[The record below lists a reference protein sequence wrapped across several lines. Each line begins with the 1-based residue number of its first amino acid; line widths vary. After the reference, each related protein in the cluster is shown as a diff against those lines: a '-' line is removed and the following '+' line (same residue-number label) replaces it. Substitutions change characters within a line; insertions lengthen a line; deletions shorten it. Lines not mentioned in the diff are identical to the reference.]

1 MDDAPSTALDPDRV
15 DFLKRAALAAV
26 TDHMTAEVVT
36 ALRSGGIR
44 SILLRGPATAAWLY
58 DIPGERLYGDADLLV
73 DPRWFD
79 DARETLQR
87 LGFTSRSFKATPHE
101 PWYNE
106 AWVRQQTMVELHHT
120 VSGAGAPP
128 QAVWEVLSE
137 SVERM
142 NVADTEV
149 EVPDAAAKAVVLALH
164 TTFHG
169 IHDEPTKHDL
179 SRALDR
185 VPLEVWQRAA
195 VLADRLDATAAFGT
209 GLRLVAGGSAL
220 AAQLQVDRERSVE
233 AEIRAE
239 SAPNMAYML
248 AWLTR
253 GDATP
258 LQKLIVVARK
268 LFPPAEFLR
277 AGSPLA
283 ARGPLGL
290 AAARVVRPF
299 ALLANLPTAALAYWR
314 ARRAVSRASD

>member
-1 MDDAPSTALDPDRV
+1 M
-15 DFLKRAALAAV
+15 
-26 TDHMTAEVVT
+26 
-36 ALRSGGIR
+36 
-44 SILLRGPATAAWLY
+44 AAWLY
-58 DIPGERLYGDADLLV
+58 DVPGERLYGDADLLV
-73 DPRWFD
+73 DPQRFD

-87 LGFTSRSFKATPHE
+87 LGFPPPSFKATPHE
-101 PWYNE
+101 PSYHE
-106 AWVRQQTMVELHHT
+106 AWTRRQTMIELHHT
-120 VSGAGAPP
+120 ISGVGVSP
-128 QAVWEVLSE
+128 QAVWEALAATT
-137 SVERM
+137 ERM
-142 NVADTEV
+142 NVADTEF
-149 EVPDAAAKAVVLALH
+149 EVPDAAARAVILALH
-164 TTFHG
+164 TAYHG
-169 IHDEPTKHDL
+169 ILHGPTKQDL
-179 SRALDR
+179 SRGLDR